1 MSYIKTFENF
11 DTDSFNEAPIV
22 PGDYVDSYRG
32 KGQLIEFEGEFAKIR
47 LLDSSNR
54 TVKVPVF
61 AISKIDEPDLSDQP
75 ATVDELKA
83 LYADVE
89 HYVKIVDEVD
99 QDYGSIR
106 PEKLVEFMEDIL
118 IDVIRLQQKDR
129 NTFFL
134 EEYDYILDG
143 IANIA
148 NHAKQMNPSL
158 GSHIDRILDKFEN
171 LSAIQ

>member
-11 DTDSFNEAPIV
+11 ETDSFDKSPIQ
-22 PGDYVDSYRG
+22 PGDYVTSYRG
-32 KGQLIEFEGEFAKIR
+32 NGQLIEFDGEFAKIR

-54 TVKVPVF
+54 TVKVPIF
-61 AISKIDEPDLSDQP
+61 AVSKIDKPDLEDQP
-75 ATVDELKA
+75 ATVEELTK
-83 LYADVE
+83 LYADVQ
-89 HYVKIVDEVD
+89 HYVKIVDEID
-99 QDYGSIR
+99 QDYGSVR

-129 NTFFL
+129 NTYFL

-148 NHAKQMNPSL
+148 NHTKQRDPSL
-158 GSHIDRILDKFEN
+158 ASHIDKILDKFEN
-171 LSAIQ
+171 LQSI

>member
-1 MSYIKTFENF
+1 M
-11 DTDSFNEAPIV
+11 
-22 PGDYVDSYRG
+22 
-32 KGQLIEFEGEFAKIR
+32 
-47 LLDSSNR
+47 
-54 TVKVPVF
+54 
-61 AISKIDEPDLSDQP
+61 DE
-75 ATVDELKA
+75 
-83 LYADVE
+83 
-89 HYVKIVDEVD
+89 ID
-99 QDYGSIR
+99 QDYGSVR

-158 GSHIDRILDKFEN
+158 GSHIDKILDKFEN
-171 LSAIQ
+171 LSAIKSGEEPEEESN

>member
-11 DTDSFNEAPIV
+11 DTDSFDKSPIN
-22 PGDYVDSYRG
+22 PGDYVTSYRG
-32 KGQLIEFEGEFAKIR
+32 NGQLVEIDGEFAKIR

-61 AISKIDEPDLSDQP
+61 AVSKIDKPDLADQP
-75 ATVDELKA
+75 ATVDELTK

-148 NHAKQMNPSL
+148 NHTKQMDPSL

-171 LSAIQ
+171 LSAI

>member
-1 MSYIKTFENF
+1 MSYIKTFEKF
-11 DTDSFNEAPIV
+11 ETDSFDKSPIQ
-22 PGDYVDSYRG
+22 PGDYVTSYRG
-32 KGQLIEFEGEFAKIR
+32 NGQLIEFDGEFAKIR

-61 AISKIDEPDLSDQP
+61 AVSKIDKPDLEDQP
-75 ATVDELKA
+75 ATVEELKA
-83 LYADVE
+83 LYADVQ
-89 HYVKIVDEVD
+89 HYVKIVDEID
-99 QDYGSIR
+99 QDYGSVR

-129 NTFFL
+129 NTYFL

-148 NHAKQMNPSL
+148 NHTKQRDPSL
-158 GSHIDRILDKFEN
+158 ASHIDKILDKFEN
-171 LSAIQ
+171 LQSI